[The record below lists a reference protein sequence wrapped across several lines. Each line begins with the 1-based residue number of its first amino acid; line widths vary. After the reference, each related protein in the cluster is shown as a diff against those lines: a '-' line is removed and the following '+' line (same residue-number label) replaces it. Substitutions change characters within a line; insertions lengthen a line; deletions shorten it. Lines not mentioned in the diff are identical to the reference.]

1 MVEELIIISLP
12 QIDSWLIEREK
23 FKVEKD
29 IDFSL
34 EEKYLI
40 EELIK
45 KARFT
50 ATMENE
56 LKNLL
61 LYYKLQGKNIN
72 GILEKYRD
80 V

>member
-1 MVEELIIISLP
+1 MEELILKSLP

-23 FKVEKD
+23 FKVEKE

-45 KARFT
+45 K
-50 ATMENE
+50 
-56 LKNLL
+56 LD
-61 LYYKLQGKNIN
+61 LQQLWKMN
-72 GILEKYRD
+72 
-80 V
+80 